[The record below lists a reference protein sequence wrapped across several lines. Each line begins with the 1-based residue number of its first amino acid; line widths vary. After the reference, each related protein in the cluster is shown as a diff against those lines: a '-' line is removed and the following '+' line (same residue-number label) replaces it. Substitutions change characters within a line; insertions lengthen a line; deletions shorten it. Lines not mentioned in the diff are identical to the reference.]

1 MPHRLQPTELEVACG
16 MMLGPD
22 TVAQPLAEEEHTSSP
37 LAAFEAALL
46 PALRRPPCLV
56 SFSGGRDSSAN
67 LAVAVNAARREG
79 LPLPV
84 PVTVRF
90 RAAPGASEPEWQE
103 LVVRHL
109 RLDDWLVLEVDDEL
123 DLVGPVA
130 RRVLRRHG
138 VVYPAHSALYA
149 FMLEQAQGGSLLIGV
164 GGDRMLGGWRYR
176 PLADLLR
183 GRRFPRTR
191 DLALA
196 GSALAPL
203 PARRL
208 LRRRRAPQLP
218 WLRPQA
224 QRRYADAWTS
234 GVAHEARWSSHLV
247 SRLRARSLAAYLWTI
262 SRLAEDAA
270 VLLAAPFSHPRFVAA
285 LARAGGS
292 KGLGGRTAVTRLVFG
307 GLLPEAVISRPDKAR
322 FPYAYFR
329 TPSTEFARS
338 WSGEGLDPELVDA
351 DAIRV
356 AWLSLLPNGS
366 SALPLQAAWL
376 ASAGGEIEE
385 AARCV
390 VDELDSPRTA

>member
-1 MPHRLQPTELEVACG
+1 MPHRLQPTELEVVCG
-16 MMLGPD
+16 TMLGAD
-22 TVAQPLAEEEHTSSP
+22 ARAQSLPNEEQLSTP

-56 SFSGGRDSSAN
+56 SFSGGRDSSAV

-123 DLVGPVA
+123 DLVGQAA

-149 FMLEQAQGGSLLIGV
+149 FMLEHAQGGSLLTGV
-164 GGDRMLGGWRYR
+164 GGDRMLGGWPYW
-176 PLADLLR
+176 PLTEILR

-208 LRRRRAPQLP
+208 VRRRRAPQVL
-218 WLRPQA
+218 WLRPET
-224 QRRYADAWTS
+224 QRRYAHAWAS
-234 GVAHEARWSSHLV
+234 GVAHEARWSSHLA
-247 SRLRARSLAAYLWTI
+247 SRLRARSSAAYLWTI
-262 SRLAEDAA
+262 SRLAEDAGA
-270 VLLAAPFSHPRFVAA
+270 LAADPFSDPRFLLA
-285 LARAGGS
+285 LARAGGGT
-292 KGLGGRTAVTRLVFG
+292 GLGGRTAVTRLLFG

-329 TPSTEFARS
+329 TPTREFARG
-338 WSGEGLDPELVDA
+338 WSGEGLDPELVDP
-351 DAIRV
+351 DALRD

-376 ASAGGEIEE
+376 ASAGGEIEQ
-385 AARCV
+385 AARGV
-390 VDELDSPRTA
+390 VEELDSPRTA